1 MTYLLCRQKYNALR
15 RWKMKQGKT
24 YESRTADLED
34 QIMKLQ
40 ERKKRLIQR
49 QKEEERKART
59 HRLISCGAVLESS
72 FGMEID
78 PDVLVA
84 YLSVKIRNDE
94 AGNPITVAD
103 LQKQYY
109 LQTKNRL
116 LEENKNSEPPF

>member
-1 MTYLLCRQKYNALR
+1 
-15 RWKMKQGKT
+15 MKKEKT
-24 YESRTADLED
+24 YESRTADIED

-78 PDVLVA
+78 PDTLAA
-84 YLSVKIRNDE
+84 YLAVKIRHDE
-94 AGNPITVAD
+94 SGNPITVAD
-103 LQKQYY
+103 MQKQYY

-116 LEENKNSEPPF
+116 LEENQNSESPF